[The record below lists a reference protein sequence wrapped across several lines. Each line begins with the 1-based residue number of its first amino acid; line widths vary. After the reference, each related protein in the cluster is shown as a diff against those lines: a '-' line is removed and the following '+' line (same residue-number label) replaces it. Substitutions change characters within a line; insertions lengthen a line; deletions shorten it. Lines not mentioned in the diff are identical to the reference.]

1 MSDLANIDHE
11 DITLIRG
18 ETLSIDVYL
27 TFDSGEPVTHAQ
39 IPASKIKSSARFQNG
54 VRIPLTVT
62 ELEEESCYNLSSD
75 VDTKMLK
82 GDSFLV
88 NVAIEGLSDT
98 APDDI
103 NIATFNQTFYIVN
116 SATDI
121 GDSDE

>member
-1 MSDLANIDHE
+1 MFNERIDNE

-18 ETLSIDVYL
+18 ESLSIDVYL

-39 IPASKIKSSARFQNG
+39 IPASRLKACVWLQNN
-54 VRIPLTVT
+54 VRIPLVVT
-62 ELEEESCYNLSSD
+62 ELEEESCYNLRSD
-75 VDTKMLK
+75 IDTKSIK

-88 NVAIEGLSDT
+88 NVAIESFSDT

>member
-1 MSDLANIDHE
+1 MSNERIDNE

-18 ETLSIDVYL
+18 ESLSIDVYL

-39 IPASKIKSSARFQNG
+39 IPASRLKACVWLQNN
-54 VRIPLTVT
+54 VRIPLVVA
-62 ELEEESCYNLSSD
+62 ELEEESCYNLRSD
-75 VDTKMLK
+75 IDTKSIK

-88 NVAIEGLSDT
+88 NVAIESFSDT

-121 GDSDE
+121 GDSNE